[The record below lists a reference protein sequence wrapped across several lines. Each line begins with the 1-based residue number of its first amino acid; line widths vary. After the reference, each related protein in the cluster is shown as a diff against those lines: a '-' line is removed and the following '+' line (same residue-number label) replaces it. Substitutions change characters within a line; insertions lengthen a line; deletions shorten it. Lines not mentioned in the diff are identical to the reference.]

1 MYIMCVCVILRQMT
15 LICVSVYMHA
25 HMYIPTMCVSE
36 SRCMHV
42 CMYVRM
48 YVCMYAMYVY
58 VCMHACLYGPYVCT
72 YTCMHTCIYI
82 HINK

>member
-1 MYIMCVCVILRQMT
+1 MCVCVILRQMT

-48 YVCMYAMYVY
+48 YVCMQCMFMC
-58 VCMHACLYGPYVCT
+58 VCMHVFMVHTYVHTHVCIHVYI
-72 YTCMHTCIYI
+72 YTH
-82 HINK
+82 K

>member
-48 YVCMYAMYVY
+48 YVCMQCMFMC
-58 VCMHACLYGPYVCT
+58 VCMHVFMVHTYVHTHVCIHVYI
-72 YTCMHTCIYI
+72 YTH
-82 HINK
+82 K